1 MELHHSSSIDLSGIW
16 NIEQVHFQFEVTQA
30 MIVDNNDKPKGV
42 ITKEKKPGRREALK
56 QQHIYWKTHP
66 TRHMKMCYNM
76 TTNTHA
82 LMFHGDF
89 S

>member
-1 MELHHSSSIDLSGIW
+1 
-16 NIEQVHFQFEVTQA
+16 

-82 LMFHGDF
+82 RTYVSWGLFIDIIL
-89 S
+89 